1 MENSTL
7 VIFPIRHSLDLLSE
21 SQARQHDCSY
31 GVVYAMVKGFVY
43 WVKSKEMRPICP
55 VEAGVGVSV
64 HRRNSK
70 PKFRPQR
77 SFFCYRLSE
86 HQLKSQFERKGT
98 VAKCATVPDIA
109 LCGLRSLCDCCPKH
123 DFLAIACHKIANPVF
138 ACRPTIAFDAVCKI
152 CNDFLSIG
160 F

>member
-1 MENSTL
+1 MGFEQVS
-7 VIFPIRHSLDLLSE
+7 IGAIPSLNFAL
-21 SQARQHDCSY
+21 
-31 GVVYAMVKGFVY
+31 
-43 WVKSKEMRPICP
+43 
-55 VEAGVGVSV
+55 SV
-64 HRRNSK
+64 H
-70 PKFRPQR
+70 
-77 SFFCYRLSE
+77 FCYRLSG

-123 DFLAIACHKIANPVF
+123 DFLAIACQKIANPVF
-138 ACRPTIAFDAVCKI
+138 TCRPTIAFDAVCKI